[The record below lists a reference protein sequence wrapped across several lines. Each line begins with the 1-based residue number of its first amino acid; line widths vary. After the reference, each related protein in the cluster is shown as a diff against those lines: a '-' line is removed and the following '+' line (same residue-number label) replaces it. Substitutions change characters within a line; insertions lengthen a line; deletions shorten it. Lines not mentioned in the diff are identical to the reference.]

1 MSDGR
6 FDDELTVDGS
16 VGDELINSKPDNY
29 WIAAFIMK
37 IY

>member
-16 VGDELINSKPDNY
+16 VGDELMNEKPDNY
-29 WIAAFIMK
+29 F
-37 IY
+37 